1 MLLIKMS
8 YFVKIQIKSYLAFWL
23 DPDLSRDFT
32 ISSTRPKI
40 QWTHLSVTT
49 KPIIGIFVKTGESK
63 FKPYTPEMTRCF
75 WIHWK
80 NHESWIN
87 FTSWGSILVWNLLL
101 SVLNRSNKV
110 YKVKT
115 MTGRGLW
122 TFRNWFS
129 LKFLK
134 HLRSFLAV
142 KIAIS
147 LEKTSILHK
156 SFEI

>member
-8 YFVKIQIKSYLAFWL
+8 HIVKIQIKSYLAFWL

-32 ISSTRPKI
+32 ISPTRPKI

-49 KPIIGIFVKTGESK
+49 KPIIGIFCNNWWLEIRVVYARNDEIFLNSL
-63 FKPYTPEMTRCF
+63 
-75 WIHWK
+75 K
-80 NHESWIN
+80 NHESRNN

-101 SVLNRSNKV
+101 SVLNRSNEV